1 MVAYAKTLVVK
12 DGGRV
17 RDRPAVDAELA
28 RIVERVHA
36 DRAEGDRELR
46 LARRSLLRMEN
57 AQREAAERTRATEPQ
72 DDEAEDSDFFDV
84 DPELIEAMPLLDED
98 AP

>member
-1 MVAYAKTLVVK
+1 
-12 DGGRV
+12 
-17 RDRPAVDAELA
+17 
-28 RIVERVHA
+28 
-36 DRAEGDRELR
+36 
-46 LARRSLLRMEN
+46 MEN